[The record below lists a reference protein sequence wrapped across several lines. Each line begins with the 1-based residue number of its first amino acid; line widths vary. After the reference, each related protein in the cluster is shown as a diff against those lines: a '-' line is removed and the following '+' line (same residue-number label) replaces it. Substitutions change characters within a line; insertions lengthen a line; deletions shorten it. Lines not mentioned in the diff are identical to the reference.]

1 MKYLLVILFSLYAL
15 GGRAESRASFPG
27 DKVVTIDEFIRKDT
41 PKDAGFFNVYVQ
53 DGRYYLEVPEGM
65 LQRDILVAVTIVKG
79 TAQKERSRDARFGY
93 GGDSVFDRM
102 IRFIKNR
109 DRIEIVSPQVFHLGD
124 STGLYIDYYRNLES
138 PAIASFEI
146 KARSGNSYLVDIT
159 DLFLSDSDLFALKGA
174 KESLKLGSY
183 QQGQSYALDVKAFP
197 ENINFR
203 SIRSYGLSGE
213 VKKGEFPSTLWEVG
227 ASWYLLPEKPMTQR
241 VFDERVGYFA
251 FSLDGMVKR
260 GDLMDKT
267 MMATRWRLEPRPE
280 DVEKYLRGELVEPV
294 KPIVF
299 YIDRATPEFLVPYFI
314 QAVNVWQGAFE
325 KAGFKNAIYGKL
337 APTPEED
344 PDYCEG
350 DIRYPLVSYKA
361 SPIANAYGPMVFD
374 PRSGEIITSHI
385 AIFHSVLELIQR
397 WYFVMCGAVDPR
409 AREYPLSQEVMGELA
424 ATVLT
429 HEVGHTLGLR
439 HHFMGSTAYPVDS
452 LRSKS
457 FIREHGLGTSI
468 MDYQRFNYVAQPGD
482 GLEPRDLLPRI
493 GMYDEFAIE
502 WGYRYF
508 PEAGNLKRDNEK
520 LRAWVDERRQDP
532 KLFYIEETTY
542 SDPRVQSE
550 DSGDDVIKANRL
562 GMNNLKY
569 IMAHLEEWTDGNDP
583 DYYVLRKRYL
593 SVLSQYQN
601 YIEHVLRY
609 VGGRYSDNPTREEE
623 LRLNQPVSR
632 EKEDEAWAFL
642 EEYLCKEQD
651 WLFVADVME
660 KTGVTPEFYE
670 QEEALGKLTK
680 LLLKYSALHKN
691 RQLSEVGFTADELLN
706 RLYSTIFEAK
716 GQGGKLSWYD
726 QALQSGL
733 LQNLVINAENP
744 YNLSNGVGV
753 VMQQVISKIKQHAR
767 AATEGCSDALTASHY
782 KTLYNFIT
790 LWEKGGNKALI
801 ELN

>member
-1 MKYLLVILFSLYAL
+1 MKYLLIVLLSLYVFSSGAGSRVILNEEGKEVSIA
-15 GGRAESRASFPG
+15 
-27 DKVVTIDEFIRKDT
+27 EFIRKDT
-41 PKDAGFFNVYVQ
+41 PKDSGFFNVYVQ
-53 DGRYYLEVPEGM
+53 DGRYYLEIPDDK

-79 TAQKERSRDARFGY
+79 AAQKERSRTARFGY

-102 IRFIKNR
+102 IRFTKNR
-109 DRIEIVSPQVFHLGD
+109 DRIEIVSPQVVYLGD
-124 STGLYIDYYRNLES
+124 SIGLYDKYYQNLES
-138 PAIASFEI
+138 PAIASFRIE
-146 KARSGNSYLVDIT
+146 ARSENSYLVDIT

-174 KESLKLGSY
+174 KEALKLGGY

-203 SIRSYGLSGE
+203 SIRSYGPTGE

-227 ASWYLLPEKPMTQR
+227 ASWYLLPEKPMKQR

-251 FSLDGMVKR
+251 FLLEGMVKR
-260 GDLMDKT
+260 TDLMDRT
-267 MMATRWRLEPRPE
+267 MMATRWRLEPKPE
-280 DVEKYLRGELVEPV
+280 DMEKYLRGELVEPV

-299 YIDRATPEFLVPYFI
+299 YIDRATPKFLVPYFI
-314 QAVNVWQGAFE
+314 KAVNVWQGAFE

-344 PDYCEG
+344 PDYGEG

-361 SPIANAYGPMVFD
+361 SPIPNAYGPMVFD

-452 LRSKS
+452 LRSKT
-457 FIREHGLGTSI
+457 FIRQHGLGTSI

-482 GLEPRDLLPRI
+482 GLEPQDLLPRI
-493 GMYDEFAIE
+493 GIYDEFAIE

-508 PEAGNLKRDNEK
+508 PEASDLKRDNEK
-520 LRAWVDERRQDP
+520 LRAWVDEKRYDP
-532 KLFYIEETTY
+532 KMVYIEETTY
-542 SDPRVQSE
+542 GDPRVQSE

-562 GMNNLKY
+562 GINNLKY

-593 SVLSQYQN
+593 SVLNQYQN
-601 YIEHVLRY
+601 YVEHVLRY

-623 LRLNQPVSR
+623 LKVNQPVSR
-632 EKEDEAWAFL
+632 EKEEEAWAFL
-642 EEYLCKEQD
+642 EEFVCHEQD
-651 WLFVADVME
+651 WLFVEEIME
-660 KTGVTPEFYE
+660 KTGVNAEFYE

-680 LLLKYSALHKN
+680 WLLKYS
-691 RQLSEVGFTADELLN
+691 
-706 RLYSTIFEAK
+706 
-716 GQGGKLSWYD
+716 
-726 QALQSGL
+726 
-733 LQNLVINAENP
+733 
-744 YNLSNGVGV
+744 
-753 VMQQVISKIKQHAR
+753 M
-767 AATEGCSDALTASHY
+767 
-782 KTLYNFIT
+782 
-790 LWEKGGNKALI
+790 
-801 ELN
+801 

>member
-1 MKYLLVILFSLYAL
+1 MKYLLIVLLSLYVFSSGAGSRVILNEEGKEVSIA
-15 GGRAESRASFPG
+15 
-27 DKVVTIDEFIRKDT
+27 EFIRKDT
-41 PKDAGFFNVYVQ
+41 PKDSGFFNVYVQ
-53 DGRYYLEVPEGM
+53 DGRYYLEIPDDK

-79 TAQKERSRDARFGY
+79 AAQKERSRTARFGS

-102 IRFIKNR
+102 IRFTKNR
-109 DRIEIVSPQVFHLGD
+109 DRIEIVSPQVVYLGD
-124 STGLYIDYYRNLES
+124 SIGLYDKYYQNLES
-138 PAIASFEI
+138 PAIASFRIE
-146 KARSGNSYLVDIT
+146 ARSENSYLVDIT

-174 KESLKLGSY
+174 KEALKLGGY

-203 SIRSYGLSGE
+203 SIRSYGPTGE

-227 ASWYLLPEKPMTQR
+227 ASWYLLPEKPMKQR

-251 FSLDGMVKR
+251 FLLEGMVKR
-260 GDLMDKT
+260 TDLMDRT
-267 MMATRWRLEPRPE
+267 MMATRWRLEPKPE
-280 DVEKYLRGELVEPV
+280 DMEKYLRGELVEPV

-299 YIDRATPEFLVPYFI
+299 YIDRATPKFLVPYFI
-314 QAVNVWQGAFE
+314 KAVNVWQGAFE

-344 PDYCEG
+344 PDYGEG

-361 SPIANAYGPMVFD
+361 SPIPNAYGPMVFD

-452 LRSKS
+452 LRSKT
-457 FIREHGLGTSI
+457 FIRQHGLGTSI

-482 GLEPRDLLPRI
+482 GLEPQDLLPRI
-493 GMYDEFAIE
+493 GIYDEFAIE

-508 PEAGNLKRDNEK
+508 PEASDLKRDNEK
-520 LRAWVDERRQDP
+520 LRAWVDEKRYDP
-532 KLFYIEETTY
+532 KMVYIEETTY
-542 SDPRVQSE
+542 GDPRVQSE

-562 GMNNLKY
+562 GINNLKY

-593 SVLSQYQN
+593 SVLNQYQN
-601 YIEHVLRY
+601 YVEHVLRY

-623 LRLNQPVSR
+623 LKVNQPVSR
-632 EKEDEAWAFL
+632 EKEEEAWAFL
-642 EEYLCKEQD
+642 EEFVCHEQD
-651 WLFVADVME
+651 WLFVEEIME
-660 KTGVTPEFYE
+660 KTGVNAEFYE

-680 LLLKYSALHKN
+680 WLLKYSMLHKN
-691 RQLSEVGFTADELLN
+691 RQLNEDGFTVDELLN
-706 RLYSTIFEAK
+706 RLYSVIFETK
-716 GQGGKLSWYD
+716 GQNGKLSRYD
-726 QALQSGL
+726 QALQRGL
-733 LQNLVINAENP
+733 LQNLVVNVENP

-753 VMQQVISKIKQHAR
+753 VIQQVIMKIKQYVQIKA
-767 AATEGCSDALTASHY
+767 EGCEDTLTASHY
-782 KTLYNFIT
+782 KTLYNFIA
-790 LWEKGGNKALI
+790 LWEKGNKALI